1 MKTVA
6 IVGRTNVGKST
17 LFNKLCHKRLALV
30 HDRPGVT
37 RDRKEATAS
46 IKKQTFRLIDT
57 AGLEKTT
64 DLAKAM
70 WEQTRVAINEADII
84 LMISDARTEINALD
98 RDLARELHKTHKP
111 VILIANK
118 CEGSKQK
125 ESLNDFYQ
133 LGLGRPLGLSAE
145 HKIGFEELADILL
158 PLIQES
164 ETKEESTAER
174 PLKLAI
180 VGRPNVGK
188 STLINKMLG
197 TNRLLTGPE
206 AGVTRDAISVNWT
219 WQDKA
224 IQLTDTAGLR
234 KFGKI
239 SDDLEK
245 MSGEDTQTAIDFAE
259 VVVLVLDI
267 NQPMERQDLLIASR
281 VLKEGRCLVIA
292 LNKWDTVE
300 NPQKVWGP
308 IKERMYESL
317 QQVKDLNVI
326 PVSAK
331 TGYGLNQLM
340 EAVFKV
346 YALWNKRIPTH
357 KLNVFLEMMKEAH
370 PTPLAKN
377 GRRVPL
383 KYMTQVSTRPPT
395 FVIFTTNPDKLPDSY
410 IRYLSNGLRD
420 EFGITGI
427 PVRIQL
433 RKRENP
439 YAEKS
444 KKSS

>member
-37 RDRKEATAS
+37 RDRKEATATL
-46 IKKQTFRLIDT
+46 KKQTFRLIDT

-70 WEQTRVAINEADII
+70 WEQTHVAIKEADII
-84 LMISDARTEINALD
+84 LMVSDARTEINALD

-118 CEGSKQK
+118 CEGAKQK

-164 ETKEESTAER
+164 ETKEESATER

-197 TNRLLTGPE
+197 SNRLLTGPE

-331 TGYGLNQLM
+331 TGYGINQLM

-346 YALWNKRIPTH
+346 YGLWNKRIPTH

>member
-70 WEQTRVAINEADII
+70 WEQTRMAINEADII
-84 LMISDARTEINALD
+84 LMVSDARTEINALD

>member
-37 RDRKEATAS
+37 RDRKEATA
-46 IKKQTFRLIDT
+46 ILKEQTFRLIDT

-64 DLAKAM
+64 ELAKAM
-70 WEQTRVAINEADII
+70 WEQTRVAIDEADVI
-84 LMISDARTEINALD
+84 LMVSDARTDMNALD

-111 VILIANK
+111 VLLVANK
-118 CEGSKQK
+118 CESDKQK
-125 ESLNDFYQ
+125 QNLGDFYQ
-133 LGLGRPLGLSAE
+133 LGLGEPICLSAE
-145 HKIGFEELADILL
+145 HKLGFDVLAGKLL
-158 PLIQES
+158 PLIQAPEEEIVES
-164 ETKEESTAER
+164 KR

-197 TNRLLTGPE
+197 KNRLLTGPE
-206 AGVTRDAISVNWT
+206 AGVTRDAISVNWE
-219 WQDKA
+219 WEGKK

-245 MSGEDTQTAIDFAE
+245 MSGEDTQNAIDFAE
-259 VVVLVLDI
+259 VVVLVLDVG
-267 NQPMERQDLLIASR
+267 QPMERQDLLIASR

-308 IKERMYESL
+308 LKERMYESL

-331 TGYGLNQLM
+331 TGYGVKPLM

-357 KLNVFLEMMKEAH
+357 KLNVFLDMMKEAH

-395 FVIFTTNPDKLPDSY
+395 FVIFTTNPDRLPDSY

-439 YAEKS
+439 FADKGN
-444 KKSS
+444 KKI

>member
-84 LMISDARTEINALD
+84 LMVSDARTEINALD

-164 ETKEESTAER
+164 ETKEESNTER

>member
-64 DLAKAM
+64 ELAKAM

-84 LMISDARTEINALD
+84 LMVSDARTEINALD

-145 HKIGFEELADILL
+145 HKIGFDELADILL

-444 KKSS
+444 KKTN

>member
-84 LMISDARTEINALD
+84 LMVSDARTEINALD

-118 CEGSKQK
+118 CEGAKQK

-164 ETKEESTAER
+164 EAEEESSVER

-234 KFGKI
+234 KFGNI
-239 SDDLEK
+239 SDDLDK
-245 MSGEDTQTAIDFAE
+245 M
-259 VVVLVLDI
+259 
-267 NQPMERQDLLIASR
+267 
-281 VLKEGRCLVIA
+281 
-292 LNKWDTVE
+292 
-300 NPQKVWGP
+300 
-308 IKERMYESL
+308 
-317 QQVKDLNVI
+317 
-326 PVSAK
+326 
-331 TGYGLNQLM
+331 
-340 EAVFKV
+340 
-346 YALWNKRIPTH
+346 
-357 KLNVFLEMMKEAH
+357 
-370 PTPLAKN
+370 
-377 GRRVPL
+377 
-383 KYMTQVSTRPPT
+383 
-395 FVIFTTNPDKLPDSY
+395 
-410 IRYLSNGLRD
+410 
-420 EFGITGI
+420 
-427 PVRIQL
+427 
-433 RKRENP
+433 
-439 YAEKS
+439 
-444 KKSS
+444 

>member
-37 RDRKEATAS
+37 RDRKEATATL
-46 IKKQTFRLIDT
+46 KNQTFRLIDT

-64 DLAKAM
+64 ELAKAM
-70 WEQTRVAINEADII
+70 WEQTRVAIQEADVI
-84 LMISDARTEINALD
+84 LMVSDARTEMNALD

-111 VILIANK
+111 VLLIANK
-118 CEGSKQK
+118 CEGEKQK
-125 ESLNDFYQ
+125 QNLGDFYQ
-133 LGLGRPLGLSAE
+133 LGLGEPICLSAE
-145 HKIGFEELADILL
+145 HKLGFDVLAGKLL
-158 PLIQES
+158 PLIQ
-164 ETKEESTAER
+164 TPEEEIIENER

-197 TNRLLTGPE
+197 KNRLLTGPE
-206 AGVTRDAISVNWT
+206 AGVTRDAISVAWE
-219 WQDKA
+219 WEGKK

-245 MSGEDTQTAIDFAE
+245 MSGEDTQNAIDFAE
-259 VVVLVLDI
+259 VVVLVLDVG
-267 NQPMERQDLLIASR
+267 QPLERQDLLIASR

-308 IKERMYESL
+308 LKERMYESL

-331 TGYGLNQLM
+331 TGYGLKQLM

-357 KLNVFLEMMKEAH
+357 KLNVFLDMMKEAH

-395 FVIFTTNPDKLPDSY
+395 FVIFTTNPDRLPDSY

-427 PVRIQL
+427 PVRINL

-439 YAEKS
+439 YADKGD
-444 KKSS
+444 KKV

>member
-84 LMISDARTEINALD
+84 LMVSDARTEINALD

-118 CEGSKQK
+118 CEGAKQK

-164 ETKEESTAER
+164 EAEEESNTER

-267 NQPMERQDLLIASR
+267 NQPMERQDLLI
-281 VLKEGRCLVIA
+281 
-292 LNKWDTVE
+292 
-300 NPQKVWGP
+300 
-308 IKERMYESL
+308 
-317 QQVKDLNVI
+317 
-326 PVSAK
+326 
-331 TGYGLNQLM
+331 
-340 EAVFKV
+340 F
-346 YALWNKRIPTH
+346 
-357 KLNVFLEMMKEAH
+357 F
-370 PTPLAKN
+370 
-377 GRRVPL
+377 
-383 KYMTQVSTRPPT
+383 
-395 FVIFTTNPDKLPDSY
+395 
-410 IRYLSNGLRD
+410 
-420 EFGITGI
+420 
-427 PVRIQL
+427 
-433 RKRENP
+433 
-439 YAEKS
+439 
-444 KKSS
+444 